1 MMAKPLASG
10 FKLVEGNLGN
20 SDEILQVMVN
30 AFEEDAIWEAIF
42 KNCKKEDVHSWAM
55 NVFPQRWKLPDV
67 TLYMITEESTGY
79 DCFQYF
85 LKEWKANCS
94 NRKIAGWTALYFPWA
109 NYPLKEE
116 ELAIVNSPNMPPGI
130 EGMNMEALPTFFE
143 RLNLASKYGYDPNTD
158 YRKKSSLQSPRK
170 PVL

>member
-79 DCFQYF
+79 D
-85 LKEWKANCS
+85 
-94 NRKIAGWTALYFPWA
+94 
-109 NYPLKEE
+109 
-116 ELAIVNSPNMPPGI
+116 
-130 EGMNMEALPTFFE
+130 
-143 RLNLASKYGYDPNTD
+143 
-158 YRKKSSLQSPRK
+158 
-170 PVL
+170 